1 MPTLLVDEE
10 GFRIVHD
17 VVDGQ
22 DVFKMERRKGNDAM
36 GLPHWEPV
44 ETKSTKLLDLL
55 YKYII
60 QEKTSGTSE

>member
-17 VVDGQ
+17 VVSGQ
-22 DVFKMERRKGNDAM
+22 DVFHLERRKGDDAM
-36 GLPHWEPV
+36 GAPHWEPV
-44 ETKSTKLLDLL
+44 ETRSTKLLELL

-60 QEKTSGTSE
+60 KVHTEEPL